1 MLLVGCAWS
10 FSIVFKT
17 SAESFNWPCVCGASG
32 QSGMW
37 RVVRSVVQFSA
48 SVYVSVIRYM
58 RIHPADG
65 PGDHTQITP
74 LSHSLLGVSNPCLV
88 LPASHPTL
96 PHSPATLP
104 ALRQTGEHRGG
115 ASELPPALRPQ
126 RLWQEGKFPP
136 LSCGISHHCSAD
148 PAGLPGAG
156 A

>member
-1 MLLVGCAWS
+1 MLLVDCAWS
-10 FSIVFKT
+10 ISTVFK
-17 SAESFNWPCVCGASG
+17 SFAESFNRPCVCGASG

-37 RVVRSVVQFSA
+37 RVVHSVVQFSA

-58 RIHPADG
+58 RTHPADG

-115 ASELPPALRPQ
+115 ANELPPTL
-126 RLWQEGKFPP
+126 
-136 LSCGISHHCSAD
+136 
-148 PAGLPGAG
+148 
-156 A
+156 